1 MPADR
6 PYYFNHAARRI
17 ATGSFITELPA
28 ALLILFFLFM
38 VPLINL
44 ASATLKVY
52 QLRTAALEALHRA
65 ARAQVFVQDIPP
77 TPPLYPTPALS
88 ANTIYRNELN
98 GFISKGW
105 LAPNQLTVT
114 AQPVVCVAEPI
125 GGGSPITYTAAL
137 APNQV
142 DTTKYNYFYEVHTQ
156 GLAYPVL
163 SAPPGGLIPTVPGLS
178 GPMVVDITGR
188 QMVEKPR
195 GLIK

>member
-1 MPADR
+1 MPVGR
-6 PYYFNHAARRI
+6 PSYFNRMLRRSGS
-17 ATGSFITELPA
+17 GSFITELPA

-38 VPLINL
+38 VPMINL
-44 ASATLKVY
+44 ASSTLKVY

-65 ARAQVFVQDIPP
+65 ARAGSFVNDIPP
-77 TPPLYPTPALS
+77 SPPLYPTATLS
-88 ANTIYRNELN
+88 ANTIYKNALT
-98 GFISKGW
+98 GFIAQGW
-105 LAPNQLTVT
+105 LAPTQLTVT

-125 GGGSPITYTAAL
+125 GGGSTVTYTQPL
-137 APNQV
+137 AQNQI
-142 DTTKYNYFYEVHTQ
+142 DTTKYSYFYEVHTQ
-156 GLAYPVL
+156 GEAYPVL